1 MLHVQIKASS
11 WELWTWVQAR
21 TQFPVAW
28 TERSW
33 WVQDETFQTLKN
45 ARHLHLVKTACTD
58 HGDLLHRPMQKSAEK
73 VFVLFS
79 FGCRCIND
87 LEIYMY
93 IYIYLSIILFFPVF
107 FAVKYKWTA
116 LSHPEHEQVM
126 VLWMLLTFRTSPSL
140 HYFTE
145 VRRMF
150 GTSSKAFFQS
160 SFLTAILVPLP
171 LQPNTV

>member
-1 MLHVQIKASS
+1 MGTSSHSVSCCMDRKKLVSAGWNLPNTQECKASPS
-11 WELWTWVQAR
+11 CQNCLHWPWRSAPQAHAKVCRESLCTFLLWLQMHKW
-21 TQFPVAW
+21 
-28 TERSW
+28 
-33 WVQDETFQTLKN
+33 
-45 ARHLHLVKTACTD
+45 
-58 HGDLLHRPMQKSAEK
+58 
-73 VFVLFS
+73 
-79 FGCRCIND
+79 FGNIHV
-87 LEIYMY
+87 Y

-150 GTSSKAFFQS
+150 VTSSKAFFQS

-171 LQPNTV
+171 LQPNRV